1 MKLPCTPT
9 QVKNVLVKFYDDSDN
24 QKILI
29 KTRALA
35 NEKKAKILG
44 CRTNRGPG
52 CHPEDKS
59 LNANVILI

>member
-9 QVKNVLVKFYDDSDN
+9 QVKNLLVKCYDDSDN

-35 NEKKAKILG
+35 NEKKRRSWVTGLIG
-44 CRTNRGPG
+44 VQGVTVQTN
-52 CHPEDKS
+52 
-59 LNANVILI
+59 L